1 MLKKRETYIIDM
13 KKKVFLPALIVLFT
27 ISQQLSAQSINP
39 NQLGGKE
46 LNTITTAVPFLNIA
60 PDSRAGGMGDMGCAT
75 SADINSQAY
84 NPSKYVFNKN
94 TFGVSVSYSP
104 WLRNLVNDI
113 NLAYLSSYWRI
124 TEMDAIA
131 FSLRYFSLGDI
142 QFTDDQG
149 NMISEQ
155 NPNEFALDFTYSRKL
170 VDHFSIALTPR
181 FIYSN
186 LTAGQYVAGEETNAG
201 LAGAADL
208 SFFYEQDFKAKNLE
222 NSTLRAGLCISNM
235 GNKMSYSSGTL
246 RRDFLPTNLR
256 LGLGYEMAFDS
267 YNKLAIT
274 GEVNKLL
281 VPTNPV
287 YATDSIT
294 GRILYDEYNNP
305 IILSGK
311 DPDVS
316 VPQGMIQSFYD
327 APGIGQNGATGS
339 VFREE
344 MAEIAWALG
353 AEYSYRDLF
362 FVRLGYFHESKYKG
376 NRQFLTIGAG
386 IKYNVFNIDVAY
398 LFTTNGQKHPL
409 SNTLRF
415 TLSFDF
421 TSFNKDEIKQ
431 QGRLR

>member
-1 MLKKRETYIIDM
+1 M
-13 KKKVFLPALIVLFT
+13 KKKTSLLVLIVLLVS
-27 ISQQLSAQSINP
+27 SQIQAQSMSQLS
-39 NQLGGKE
+39 GKE
-46 LNTITTAVPFLNIA
+46 LNTITTAVPFLQIA
-60 PDSRAGGMGDMGCAT
+60 PDSRGGAMGDVGCAT

-84 NPSKYVFNKN
+84 NPAKYVFNKN
-94 TFGVSVSYSP
+94 TFGISVSYSP
-104 WLRNLVNDI
+104 WLRNLVSDI
-113 NLAYLSSYWRI
+113 NLLYLSTYWRM

-131 FSLRYFSLGDI
+131 FSLRYFSLGNI
-142 QFTDDQG
+142 QFTDDMG
-149 NMISEQ
+149 NPTMQE

-170 VDHFSIALTPR
+170 IDELSIALTPR

-186 LTAGQYVAGEETNAG
+186 LTAGQYVGGQETRAG

-208 SFFYEQDFKAKNLE
+208 SLFYEQELKAKKLE
-222 NSTLRAGLCISNM
+222 SSILRAGFCISNM

-246 RRDFLPTNLR
+246 RRDFLPTNLKI
-256 LGLGYEMAFDS
+256 GLGYEMGFDE

-287 YATDSIT
+287 YQTDSIT
-294 GRILYDEYNNP
+294 GRIIYDQYNNP
-305 IILSGK
+305 VILSGR

-327 APGIGQNGATGS
+327 APGIGHNGVNAS
-339 VFREE
+339 VFAEE
-344 MAEIAWALG
+344 MAEIIWALG

-376 NRQFLTIGAG
+376 NRQFLSMGVG
-386 IKYNVFNIDVAY
+386 LKYNVFNIDVSY
-398 LFTTNGQKHPL
+398 LFTTNGQTHPL
-409 SNTLRF
+409 ANTLRF

-421 TSFNKDEIKQ
+421 SSFNKEDIKK
-431 QGRLR
+431 QGRLKKY

>member
-1 MLKKRETYIIDM
+1 M
-13 KKKVFLPALIVLFT
+13 KKKTSLLVLIVLLVS
-27 ISQQLSAQSINP
+27 SQIQAQSMSQLS
-39 NQLGGKE
+39 GKE
-46 LNTITTAVPFLNIA
+46 LNTITTAVPFLQIA
-60 PDSRAGGMGDMGCAT
+60 PDSRGGAMGDVGCAT

-84 NPSKYVFNKN
+84 NPAKYVFNKN
-94 TFGVSVSYSP
+94 TFGISVSYSP
-104 WLRNLVNDI
+104 WLRNLVSDI
-113 NLAYLSSYWRI
+113 NLLYLSTYWRM

-131 FSLRYFSLGDI
+131 FSLRYFSLGEI
-142 QFTDDQG
+142 QFTDDMG
-149 NMISEQ
+149 NPTMQE

-170 VDHFSIALTPR
+170 IDELSIALTPR

-186 LTAGQYVAGEETNAG
+186 LTAGQYVGGQETRAG

-208 SFFYEQDFKAKNLE
+208 SLFYEQELKAKKLE
-222 NSTLRAGLCISNM
+222 SSILRAGFCISNM

-246 RRDFLPTNLR
+246 RRDFLPTNLKI
-256 LGLGYEMAFDS
+256 GLGYEMGFDE

-287 YATDSIT
+287 YQTDSIT
-294 GRILYDEYNNP
+294 GRIIYDQYNNP
-305 IILSGK
+305 VILSGR

-327 APGIGQNGATGS
+327 APGIGHNGVNAS
-339 VFREE
+339 VFAEE
-344 MAEIAWALG
+344 MAEIIWALG

-376 NRQFLTIGAG
+376 NRQFLSMGVG
-386 IKYNVFNIDVAY
+386 LKYNVFNIDVSY
-398 LFTTNGQKHPL
+398 LFTTNGQTHPL
-409 SNTLRF
+409 ANTLRF

-421 TSFNKDEIKQ
+421 SSFNKEDIKK
-431 QGRLR
+431 QGRLNKY

>member
-1 MLKKRETYIIDM
+1 M
-13 KKKVFLPALIVLFT
+13 KKKATFLVLTTLFT
-27 ISQQLSAQSINP
+27 LTFAHAQVINP
-39 NQLGGKE
+39 NQLNGKE

-75 SADINSQAY
+75 SPDVNSQAY
-84 NPSKYVFNKN
+84 NPAKYVFNKN
-94 TFGVSVSYSP
+94 TFGISVSYSP
-104 WLRNLVNDI
+104 WLRKLVNDI
-113 NLAYLSSYWRI
+113 NLAYLSGYYRM
-124 TEMDAIA
+124 TEMDAIG
-131 FSLRYFSLGDI
+131 FSVRYFSLGDI
-142 QFTDDQG
+142 QFTDDRG
-149 NMISEQ
+149 ELLSVQ
-155 NPNEFALDFTYSRKL
+155 NPNEFAIDFTYSRKL
-170 VDHFSIALTPR
+170 IDQLSIALTPR

-186 LTAGQYVAGEETNAG
+186 LTAGQYVSGEETNAG

-208 SFFYEQDFKAKNLE
+208 SFFYEQDFDVKGLE

-256 LGLGYEMAFDS
+256 LGLGYEMSFDS

-274 GEVNKLL
+274 GEANKLL

-287 YATDSIT
+287 YATDSNN
-294 GRILYDEYNNP
+294 RILYDEYNNP
-305 IILSGK
+305 IILSGRN
-311 DPDVS
+311 PDVS

-327 APGIGQNGATGS
+327 APGIGHNGANAS

-344 MAEIAWALG
+344 MAEIAWAIG

-362 FVRLGYFHESKYKG
+362 FVRAGYFHENKYKG
-376 NRQFLTIGAG
+376 NRQFLTVGAG
-386 IKYNVFNIDVAY
+386 IRYNIFTIDVAY
-398 LFTTNGQKHPL
+398 LFTTNGQNHPL
-409 SNTLRF
+409 ANTLRF

-421 TSFNKDEIKQ
+421 ASFNKEEIKQ

>member
-1 MLKKRETYIIDM
+1 M
-13 KKKVFLPALIVLFT
+13 KKKTSLLVLIVLLVS
-27 ISQQLSAQSINP
+27 SQIQAQSIS
-39 NQLGGKE
+39 QLSGKE
-46 LNTITTAVPFLNIA
+46 LNTITTAVPFLQIA
-60 PDSRAGGMGDMGCAT
+60 PDSRGGAMGDVGCAT

-84 NPSKYVFNKN
+84 NPAKYVFNKN
-94 TFGVSVSYSP
+94 TFGISVSYSP
-104 WLRNLVNDI
+104 WLRNLVSDI
-113 NLAYLSSYWRI
+113 NLLYLSTYWRM

-142 QFTDDQG
+142 QFTDDMG
-149 NMISEQ
+149 NPTMQE

-170 VDHFSIALTPR
+170 IDELSIALTPR

-186 LTAGQYVAGEETNAG
+186 LTAGQYVGGQETRPG

-208 SFFYEQDFKAKNLE
+208 SLFYEQELKAKKLE
-222 NSTLRAGLCISNM
+222 SSILRAGFCISNM

-246 RRDFLPTNLR
+246 RRDFLPTNLKI
-256 LGLGYEMAFDS
+256 GLGYEMGFDE

-287 YATDSIT
+287 YQTDSIT
-294 GRILYDEYNNP
+294 GRIIYDQYNNP
-305 IILSGK
+305 VILSGR

-327 APGIGQNGATGS
+327 APGIGHNGVNAS
-339 VFREE
+339 VFAEE
-344 MAEIAWALG
+344 MAEIIWALG

-376 NRQFLTIGAG
+376 NRQFLSMGVG
-386 IKYNVFNIDVAY
+386 LKYNVFNIDVSY
-398 LFTTNGQKHPL
+398 LFTTNGQTHPL
-409 SNTLRF
+409 ANTLRF

-421 TSFNKDEIKQ
+421 SSFNKEDIKK
-431 QGRLR
+431 QGRLNKY

>member
-1 MLKKRETYIIDM
+1 M
-13 KKKVFLPALIVLFT
+13 KKKTSLLVLIVLLVS
-27 ISQQLSAQSINP
+27 SQIQAQSMSQLS
-39 NQLGGKE
+39 GKE
-46 LNTITTAVPFLNIA
+46 LNTITTAVPFLQIA
-60 PDSRAGGMGDMGCAT
+60 PDSRGGAMGDVGCAT

-84 NPSKYVFNKN
+84 NPAKYVFNKN
-94 TFGVSVSYSP
+94 TFGISVSYSP
-104 WLRNLVNDI
+104 WLRNLVSDI
-113 NLAYLSSYWRI
+113 NLLYLSTYWRM

-142 QFTDDQG
+142 QFTDDMG
-149 NMISEQ
+149 NPTIQE

-170 VDHFSIALTPR
+170 IDELSIALTPR

-186 LTAGQYVAGEETNAG
+186 LTAGQYVGGQETRAG

-208 SFFYEQDFKAKNLE
+208 SLFYEQELKAKKLE
-222 NSTLRAGLCISNM
+222 SSILRAGFCISNM

-246 RRDFLPTNLR
+246 RRDFLPTNLKI
-256 LGLGYEMAFDS
+256 GLGYEMGFDE

-294 GRILYDEYNNP
+294 GRILYDQYNNP
-305 IILSGK
+305 IILSGR

-327 APGIGQNGATGS
+327 APGIGHNGVNAS
-339 VFREE
+339 VFAEE
-344 MAEIAWALG
+344 MAEIIWALG

-376 NRQFLTIGAG
+376 NRQFLSMGVG
-386 IKYNVFNIDVAY
+386 LKYNVFNIDVSY
-398 LFTTNGQKHPL
+398 LFTTNGQTHPL
-409 SNTLRF
+409 ANTLRF

-421 TSFNKDEIKQ
+421 SSFNKEDIKK
-431 QGRLR
+431 QGRLNKY

>member
-1 MLKKRETYIIDM
+1 M
-13 KKKVFLPALIVLFT
+13 KKKTSLLVLIVLLVS
-27 ISQQLSAQSINP
+27 SQIQAQSMSQLS
-39 NQLGGKE
+39 GKE
-46 LNTITTAVPFLNIA
+46 LNTITTAVPFLQIA
-60 PDSRAGGMGDMGCAT
+60 PDSRGGAMGDVGCAT

-84 NPSKYVFNKN
+84 NPAKYVFNKN
-94 TFGVSVSYSP
+94 TFGISVSYSP
-104 WLRNLVNDI
+104 WLRNLVSDI
-113 NLAYLSSYWRI
+113 NLLYLSTYWRM
-124 TEMDAIA
+124 TKMDAIA

-142 QFTDDQG
+142 QFTDDMG
-149 NMISEQ
+149 NPTMQE

-170 VDHFSIALTPR
+170 IDELSIALTPR

-186 LTAGQYVAGEETNAG
+186 LTAGQYVGGQETKAG

-208 SFFYEQDFKAKNLE
+208 SLFYEQELKAKKLE
-222 NSTLRAGLCISNM
+222 SSILRAGFCISNM

-246 RRDFLPTNLR
+246 RRDFLPTNLKI
-256 LGLGYEMAFDS
+256 GLGYEMGFDE

-287 YATDSIT
+287 YQTDSIT
-294 GRILYDEYNNP
+294 GRIIYDQYNNP
-305 IILSGK
+305 VILSGR

-327 APGIGQNGATGS
+327 APGIGHNGVNAS
-339 VFREE
+339 VFAEE
-344 MAEIAWALG
+344 MAEIIWALG

-376 NRQFLTIGAG
+376 NRQFLSMGVG
-386 IKYNVFNIDVAY
+386 LKYNVFNIDVSY
-398 LFTTNGQKHPL
+398 LFTTNGQTHPL
-409 SNTLRF
+409 ANTLRF

-421 TSFNKDEIKQ
+421 SSFNKEDIKK
-431 QGRLR
+431 QGRLNKY

>member
-1 MLKKRETYIIDM
+1 M
-13 KKKVFLPALIVLFT
+13 KKKTSLLVLIVLLVS
-27 ISQQLSAQSINP
+27 SQIQAQSMSQLS
-39 NQLGGKE
+39 GKE
-46 LNTITTAVPFLNIA
+46 LNTITTAVPFLQIA
-60 PDSRAGGMGDMGCAT
+60 PDSRGGAMGDVGCAT

-84 NPSKYVFNKN
+84 NPAKYVFNKN
-94 TFGVSVSYSP
+94 TFGISVSYSP
-104 WLRNLVNDI
+104 WLRNLVSDI
-113 NLAYLSSYWRI
+113 NLLYLSTYWRM

-142 QFTDDQG
+142 QFTDDMG
-149 NMISEQ
+149 NPTMEE

-170 VDHFSIALTPR
+170 IDELSIALTPR

-186 LTAGQYVAGEETNAG
+186 LTAGQYVGGQETRAG

-208 SFFYEQDFKAKNLE
+208 SLFYEQELKAKKLE
-222 NSTLRAGLCISNM
+222 SSILRAGFCISNM

-246 RRDFLPTNLR
+246 RRDFLPTNLKI
-256 LGLGYEMAFDS
+256 GLGYEMGFDE

-294 GRILYDEYNNP
+294 GRIIYDQYNNP
-305 IILSGK
+305 VILSGR

-327 APGIGQNGATGS
+327 APGIGHNGVNAS
-339 VFREE
+339 VFAEE
-344 MAEIAWALG
+344 MAEIIWALG

-376 NRQFLTIGAG
+376 NRQFLSMGVG
-386 IKYNVFNIDVAY
+386 LKYNVFNIDVSY
-398 LFTTNGQKHPL
+398 LFTTNGQTHPL
-409 SNTLRF
+409 ANTLRF

-421 TSFNKDEIKQ
+421 SSFNKEDIKK
-431 QGRLR
+431 QGRLNKY

>member
-1 MLKKRETYIIDM
+1 M
-13 KKKVFLPALIVLFT
+13 KKKTSLLVLIVLLVS
-27 ISQQLSAQSINP
+27 SQIQAQSMSQLS
-39 NQLGGKE
+39 GKE
-46 LNTITTAVPFLNIA
+46 LNTITTAVPFLQIA
-60 PDSRAGGMGDMGCAT
+60 PDSRGGAMGDVGCAT

-84 NPSKYVFNKN
+84 NPAKYVFNKN
-94 TFGVSVSYSP
+94 TFGISVSYSP
-104 WLRNLVNDI
+104 WLRNLVSDI
-113 NLAYLSSYWRI
+113 NLLYLSTYWRM

-142 QFTDDQG
+142 QFTDDMG
-149 NMISEQ
+149 NPTIQE

-170 VDHFSIALTPR
+170 IDELSIALTPR

-186 LTAGQYVAGEETNAG
+186 LTAGQYVGGQETRAG

-208 SFFYEQDFKAKNLE
+208 SLFYEQELKAKKLE
-222 NSTLRAGLCISNM
+222 SSILRAGFCISNM

-246 RRDFLPTNLR
+246 RRDFLPTNLKI
-256 LGLGYEMAFDS
+256 GLGYEMGFDE

-287 YATDSIT
+287 YQTDSIT
-294 GRILYDEYNNP
+294 GRIIYDQYNNP
-305 IILSGK
+305 VILSGR

-327 APGIGQNGATGS
+327 APGIGHNGVNAS
-339 VFREE
+339 VFAEE
-344 MAEIAWALG
+344 MAEIIWALG

-376 NRQFLTIGAG
+376 NRQFLSMGVG
-386 IKYNVFNIDVAY
+386 LKYNVFNIDVSY
-398 LFTTNGQKHPL
+398 LFTTNGQTHPL
-409 SNTLRF
+409 ANTLRF

-421 TSFNKDEIKQ
+421 SSFNKEDIKK
-431 QGRLR
+431 QGRLNKY

>member
-1 MLKKRETYIIDM
+1 M
-13 KKKVFLPALIVLFT
+13 KKKATFLVLATLFT
-27 ISQQLSAQSINP
+27 ITFTHAQVINP
-39 NQLGGKE
+39 NQLNGKE

-75 SADINSQAY
+75 SPDVNSQAY
-84 NPSKYVFNKN
+84 NPAKYVFNKN
-94 TFGVSVSYSP
+94 TFGISVSYSP
-104 WLRNLVNDI
+104 WLRKLVNDI
-113 NLAYLSSYWRI
+113 NLMYLSGYYRM
-124 TEMDAIA
+124 TEMDAIG
-131 FSLRYFSLGDI
+131 FSVRYFSLGDI
-142 QFTDDQG
+142 QFTDDYG
-149 NMISEQ
+149 ELLSVQ
-155 NPNEFALDFTYSRKL
+155 NPNEFAIDFTYSRKL
-170 VDHFSIALTPR
+170 IDQFSIALTPR

-186 LTAGQYVAGEETNAG
+186 LTAGQYVSGEETNAG

-208 SFFYEQDFKAKNLE
+208 SFFYEQDFDVKGLE

-256 LGLGYEMAFDS
+256 IGLGYEMSFDT

-274 GEVNKLL
+274 GEANKLL

-287 YATDSIT
+287 YATDSN
-294 GRILYDEYNNP
+294 GRILYDNYNNP
-305 IILSGK
+305 VILSGRN
-311 DPDVS
+311 PDVS

-327 APGIGQNGATGS
+327 APGIGHNGENAS

-362 FVRLGYFHESKYKG
+362 FVRAGYFHENKYKG
-376 NRQFLTIGAG
+376 NRQFLTVGAG
-386 IKYNVFNIDVAY
+386 IKYNIFTIDVAY
-398 LFTTNGQKHPL
+398 LFTTNGQNHPL
-409 SNTLRF
+409 ANTLRF

-421 TSFNKDEIKQ
+421 ASFNKEEIKQ

>member
-1 MLKKRETYIIDM
+1 M
-13 KKKVFLPALIVLFT
+13 KKKTSLLVLIVLLVS
-27 ISQQLSAQSINP
+27 SQIQAQSMSQLS
-39 NQLGGKE
+39 GKE
-46 LNTITTAVPFLNIA
+46 LNTITTAVPFLQIA
-60 PDSRAGGMGDMGCAT
+60 PDSRGGAMGDVGCAT

-84 NPSKYVFNKN
+84 NPAKYVFNKN
-94 TFGVSVSYSP
+94 TFGISVSYSP
-104 WLRNLVNDI
+104 WLRNLVSDI
-113 NLAYLSSYWRI
+113 NLLYLSTYWRM

-142 QFTDDQG
+142 QFTDDMG
-149 NMISEQ
+149 NPTMKE

-170 VDHFSIALTPR
+170 IDELSIALTPR

-186 LTAGQYVAGEETNAG
+186 LTAGQYVGGQETRAG

-208 SFFYEQDFKAKNLE
+208 SLFYEQELKAKKLE
-222 NSTLRAGLCISNM
+222 SSILRAGFCISNM

-246 RRDFLPTNLR
+246 RRDFLPTNLKI
-256 LGLGYEMAFDS
+256 GLGYEMGFDE

-294 GRILYDEYNNP
+294 GRILYDQYNNP
-305 IILSGK
+305 IILSGR

-327 APGIGQNGATGS
+327 APGIGHNGVNAS
-339 VFREE
+339 VFAEE
-344 MAEIAWALG
+344 MAEIIWALG

-376 NRQFLTIGAG
+376 NRQFLSMGVG
-386 IKYNVFNIDVAY
+386 LKYNVFNIDVSY
-398 LFTTNGQKHPL
+398 LFTTNGQTHPL
-409 SNTLRF
+409 ANTLRF

-421 TSFNKDEIKQ
+421 SSFNKEDIKK
-431 QGRLR
+431 QGRLNKY

>member
-1 MLKKRETYIIDM
+1 M
-13 KKKVFLPALIVLFT
+13 
-27 ISQQLSAQSINP
+27 SQLS
-39 NQLGGKE
+39 GKE
-46 LNTITTAVPFLNIA
+46 LNTITTAVPFLQIA
-60 PDSRAGGMGDMGCAT
+60 PDSRGGAMGDVGCAT

-84 NPSKYVFNKN
+84 NPAKYVFNKN
-94 TFGVSVSYSP
+94 TFGISVSYSP
-104 WLRNLVNDI
+104 WLRNLVSDI
-113 NLAYLSSYWRI
+113 NLLYLSTYWRM

-142 QFTDDQG
+142 QFTDDMG
-149 NMISEQ
+149 NPTIQE

-170 VDHFSIALTPR
+170 IDELSIALTPR

-186 LTAGQYVAGEETNAG
+186 LTAGQYVGGQETRAG

-208 SFFYEQDFKAKNLE
+208 SLFYEQELKAKKLE
-222 NSTLRAGLCISNM
+222 SSILRAGFCISNM

-246 RRDFLPTNLR
+246 RRDFLPTNLKI
-256 LGLGYEMAFDS
+256 GLGYEMGFDE

-294 GRILYDEYNNP
+294 GRILYDQYNNP
-305 IILSGK
+305 IILSGR

-327 APGIGQNGATGS
+327 APGIGHNGVNAS
-339 VFREE
+339 VFAEE
-344 MAEIAWALG
+344 MAEIIWALG

-376 NRQFLTIGAG
+376 NRQFLSMGVG
-386 IKYNVFNIDVAY
+386 LKYNVFNIDVSY
-398 LFTTNGQKHPL
+398 LFTTNGQTHPL
-409 SNTLRF
+409 ANTLRF

-421 TSFNKDEIKQ
+421 SSFNKEDIKK
-431 QGRLR
+431 QGRLNKY

>member
-1 MLKKRETYIIDM
+1 M
-13 KKKVFLPALIVLFT
+13 KKKTSLLVLIVLLVS
-27 ISQQLSAQSINP
+27 SQIQAQSMSQLS
-39 NQLGGKE
+39 GKE
-46 LNTITTAVPFLNIA
+46 LNTITTAVPFLQIA
-60 PDSRAGGMGDMGCAT
+60 PDSRGGAMGDVGCAT

-84 NPSKYVFNKN
+84 NPAKYVFNKN
-94 TFGVSVSYSP
+94 TFGISVSYSP
-104 WLRNLVNDI
+104 WLRNLVSDI
-113 NLAYLSSYWRI
+113 NLLYLSTYWRM

-142 QFTDDQG
+142 QFTDDMG
-149 NMISEQ
+149 NPTMEE

-170 VDHFSIALTPR
+170 IDELSIALTPR

-186 LTAGQYVAGEETNAG
+186 LTAGQYVNGQETRAG

-208 SFFYEQDFKAKNLE
+208 SLFYEQELKAKKLE
-222 NSTLRAGLCISNM
+222 NSILRAGLCISNM

-246 RRDFLPTNLR
+246 RRDFLPTNLK
-256 LGLGYEMAFDS
+256 LGIGYEMGFDE

-287 YATDSIT
+287 YQTDSIT
-294 GRILYDEYNNP
+294 GRIIYDQYNNP
-305 IILSGK
+305 VILSGR

-327 APGIGQNGATGS
+327 APGIGHNGVNAS
-339 VFREE
+339 VFAEE
-344 MAEIAWALG
+344 MAEIIWALG

-376 NRQFLTIGAG
+376 NRQFLSMGVG
-386 IKYNVFNIDVAY
+386 LKYNVFNIDVSY
-398 LFTTNGQKHPL
+398 LFTTNGQTHPL
-409 SNTLRF
+409 ANTLRF

-421 TSFNKDEIKQ
+421 SSFNKEDIKK
-431 QGRLR
+431 QGRLNKY

>member
-1 MLKKRETYIIDM
+1 M
-13 KKKVFLPALIVLFT
+13 KKKATFLVLATLFT
-27 ISQQLSAQSINP
+27 ITFTHAQVINP
-39 NQLGGKE
+39 NQLNGKE

-75 SADINSQAY
+75 SPDVNSQAY
-84 NPSKYVFNKN
+84 NPAKYVFNKN
-94 TFGVSVSYSP
+94 TFGISVSYSP
-104 WLRNLVNDI
+104 WLRKLVNDI
-113 NLAYLSSYWRI
+113 NLMYLSGYYRM
-124 TEMDAIA
+124 TEMDAIG
-131 FSLRYFSLGDI
+131 FSVRYFSLGDI
-142 QFTDDQG
+142 QFTDDAG
-149 NMISEQ
+149 ELLSVQ
-155 NPNEFALDFTYSRKL
+155 NPNEFAIDFTYSRKL
-170 VDHFSIALTPR
+170 IDQFSIALTPR

-186 LTAGQYVAGEETNAG
+186 LTAGQYVSGEETNAG

-208 SFFYEQDFKAKNLE
+208 SFFYEQDFDVKGLE

-256 LGLGYEMAFDS
+256 IGLGYEMSFDT

-274 GEVNKLL
+274 GEANKLL

-287 YATDSIT
+287 YATDSN
-294 GRILYDEYNNP
+294 GRILYDNYNNP
-305 IILSGK
+305 VILSGRN
-311 DPDVS
+311 PDVS

-327 APGIGQNGATGS
+327 APGIGHNGENAS

-362 FVRLGYFHESKYKG
+362 FVRAGYFHENKYKG
-376 NRQFLTIGAG
+376 NRQFLTVGAG
-386 IKYNVFNIDVAY
+386 IKYNIFTIDVAY
-398 LFTTNGQKHPL
+398 LFTTNGQNHPL
-409 SNTLRF
+409 ANTLRF
-415 TLSFDF
+415 SLTFDF
-421 TSFNKDEIKQ
+421 ASFNKEEIKQ

>member
-1 MLKKRETYIIDM
+1 M
-13 KKKVFLPALIVLFT
+13 KKKTSLLVLIVLLVS
-27 ISQQLSAQSINP
+27 SQIQAQSMSQLS
-39 NQLGGKE
+39 GKE
-46 LNTITTAVPFLNIA
+46 LNTITTAVPFLQIA
-60 PDSRAGGMGDMGCAT
+60 PDSRGGAMGDVGCAT

-84 NPSKYVFNKN
+84 NPAKYVFNKN
-94 TFGVSVSYSP
+94 TFGISVSYSP
-104 WLRNLVNDI
+104 WLRNLVSDI
-113 NLAYLSSYWRI
+113 NLLYLSTYWRM

-142 QFTDDQG
+142 QFTDDMG
-149 NMISEQ
+149 NPTMQE

-170 VDHFSIALTPR
+170 IDELSIALTPR

-186 LTAGQYVAGEETNAG
+186 LTAGQYVGGQETRPG

-208 SFFYEQDFKAKNLE
+208 SLFYEQELKAKKLE
-222 NSTLRAGLCISNM
+222 SSILRAGFCISNM

-246 RRDFLPTNLR
+246 RRDFLPTNLKI
-256 LGLGYEMAFDS
+256 GLGYEMGFDE

-287 YATDSIT
+287 YQTDSIT
-294 GRILYDEYNNP
+294 GRIIYDQYNNP
-305 IILSGK
+305 VILSGR

-327 APGIGQNGATGS
+327 APGIGHNGVNAS
-339 VFREE
+339 VFAEE
-344 MAEIAWALG
+344 MAEIIWALG

-376 NRQFLTIGAG
+376 NRQFLSMGVG
-386 IKYNVFNIDVAY
+386 LKYNVFNIDVSY
-398 LFTTNGQKHPL
+398 LFTTNGQTHPL
-409 SNTLRF
+409 ANTLRF

-421 TSFNKDEIKQ
+421 SSFNKEDIKK
-431 QGRLR
+431 QGRLNKY